1 MDRSYEA
8 RRFCDSDAVEVSDLI
23 ARTLRTVSIRDYS
36 SEYVENIVKM
46 FEPQKIIDRASW
58 THFYVICDQGK
69 IVGCCAIGPYYDK
82 KDESSFF
89 NVFVLPE
96 YQGKGVGGKIIQTLE
111 SDEFFLRAKR
121 VEVPSSITAVEFY
134 KKFGYKYKEG
144 GDVLDQDL
152 LFHLEKFR

>member
-8 RRFCDSDAVEVSDLI
+8 RMFCESDAVEVFNLI

-46 FEPQKIIDRASW
+46 FEPQKIIDRAKW
-58 THFYVICDQGK
+58 THFYVICDQDK

-82 KDESSFF
+82 IDESSFF

-134 KKFGYKYKEG
+134 KRFGYKYKKG
-144 GDVLDQDL
+144 GDVLDEDQ